1 MKKITLLAGVTGLL
15 FLGMSPEKEKYPYQD
30 PNLPI
35 EQRIDDLLKRMTP
48 EEKARQLDMYR
59 GREITQGVKFSPEK
73 TQKAFGDAGVGSVHD
88 LYPVSVEV
96 TNQIQDYCVNHTR
109 LGIPALMI
117 EEALHGYCGKGSTV
131 FPATIA
137 IASTWDTALVKEIAH
152 IIAKETRAYGVHMA
166 LAPMLD
172 VARDP
177 RWGRVEETM
186 GEDPF
191 LIGKLGLYM
200 VKGMQGTDIS
210 KDDAIAAEPKPFAVY
225 GVPEAGSNTS
235 PVYVSEREAR
245 TVFISVFKESI
256 IEGDAM
262 AIMSAYNE
270 LDGVPCPSS
279 KWLLTDILRK
289 EWGFKGFVISDLGAI
304 QMMYRVHK
312 TASSPKDAI
321 VQALNAG
328 NDMQFY
334 DFPHDEFQQSIVKAL
349 KDGSLSQEVLDN
361 AVRRVLRVK
370 FKLGLFENPYTD
382 VTLVSKRVKT
392 PENESVSLKSS
403 LESVCLLKNQNNTL
417 PYDITKI
424 KKLAVIGPLADF
436 SALGGYTTKDAKG
449 VTVYEGLK
457 KEYGNKIDVQYA
469 SGCYP
474 EMIHDVL
481 SSDYL
486 VTKVGNKEE
495 KGLTGYYYSNP
506 DLKGEPV
513 DTIVDD
519 NFNIL
524 WSRAP
529 MQNMPKDSFSVRW
542 VGDLIAPVTGEYEFR
557 ALMDDRGRLYIND
570 KLIIDKWDCSGL
582 NVGGSQKVS
591 MKAGQRY
598 PVRIELADLSQ
609 FAELNLSWQLVTV
622 PKEEN
627 KELTKAVELAKQ
639 SDAVVIVLGEAKG
652 IVGEGKDRASLDL
665 PQQQE
670 ELLKAVMA
678 TGKPVAMVLLNG
690 RPLSINWAAENVPAI
705 MEAWFPGDQG
715 GIAIAR
721 TIFGDNNPSGKMPVT
736 VPRSVGQIPIY
747 YNYKP
752 SSRHTYVDEETSPLY
767 YFGHGLSYTT
777 FAYKD
782 IHIDKD
788 SISLDGTAE
797 LSFTISNTGKYAGE
811 EVVQMYIRDEISSVT
826 RPVKELKGFQRIK
839 LNPGES
845 KKGTFR
851 ITPDLLEM
859 LDINMK
865 WVVEPGYF
873 NIMLGSSSKDIRLSS
888 SLKVYKK

>member
-1 MKKITLLAGVTGLL
+1 MRQIVFLFIIAGFS
-15 FLGMSPEKEKYPYQD
+15 FLNMSSLKEKYPYQD

-59 GREITQGVKFSPEK
+59 GREVGDDGKFSLEK
-73 TQKAFGDAGVGSVHD
+73 MQKSIGDLGVGSLHD
-88 LYPVSVEV
+88 LYPVTAEEA
-96 TNQIQDYCVNHTR
+96 NKFQDYCVNHTR
-109 LGIPALMI
+109 LGIPAIII
-117 EEALHGYCGKGSTV
+117 EDGPHGYCGKLSTV
-131 FPATIA
+131 FDVPIG
-137 IASTWDTALVKEIAH
+137 IASTWDTALVREIGHVMGMEA
-152 IIAKETRAYGVHMA
+152 RAYGVHMGFHPLLD
-166 LAPMLD
+166 LA
-172 VARDP
+172 REP
-177 RWGRVEETM
+177 RWGRVEETF

-191 LIGKLGLYM
+191 LVSKTGLSM
-200 VKGMQGTDIS
+200 IIGMQGNKLTD
-210 KDDAIAAEPKPFAVY
+210 DDAIVAEPKHFAVH

-235 PVYVSEREAR
+235 PTFISKREAM
-245 TVFISVFKESI
+245 TSFLFPFKEAI
-256 IEGDAM
+256 VKGKALGVM
-262 AIMSAYNE
+262 AAYSE
-270 LDGVPCPSS
+270 LDGVPCVAN
-279 KWLLTDILRK
+279 KWLLTDILRN
-289 EWGFKGFVISDLGAI
+289 EWGFEGFVLSDLGAI
-304 QMMYRVHK
+304 QMLYRVHK
-312 TASSPKDAI
+312 TAKDPKESI
-321 VQALNAG
+321 IQALTAG
-328 NDMQFY
+328 TDMQFY
-334 DFPHDEFQQSIVKAL
+334 DFPHDEFQQSIVKSL
-349 KDGSLSQEVLDN
+349 KDGTLSQEVLDN

-370 FKLGLFENPYTD
+370 FKFGLFDNPYTD
-382 VTLVSKRVKT
+382 VTLISKRVKT
-392 PENESVSLKSS
+392 PENENISLKTS
-403 LESVCLLKNQNNTL
+403 LESLCLLKNQNNTL

-424 KKLAVIGPLADF
+424 KKLAVIGPLADV
-436 SALGGYTTKDAKG
+436 SIIDNYVPRNLKT
-449 VTVYEGLK
+449 VTVLEGLK
-457 KEYGNKIDVQYA
+457 KEYGNKIDIQYA
-469 SGCYP
+469 SGCFP
-474 EMIHDVL
+474 EMSYDVL
-481 SSDYL
+481 SARYL
-486 VTKVGNKEE
+486 VTKFENKEI

-506 DLKGEPV
+506 DLKGEPFVTEV
-513 DTIVDD
+513 DS
-519 NFNIL
+519 NFNVF
-524 WSRAP
+524 WSRTP
-529 MQNMPKDSFSVRW
+529 MQGMQKDSFSVKW
-542 VGDLIAPVTGEYEFR
+542 LGELIAPVTGEYKFTI
-557 ALMDDRGRLYIND
+557 LTDDKGKLYLND
-570 KLIIDKWDCSGL
+570 KIIIDNWTECGL
-582 NVGGSQKVS
+582 NISKSQKIFLE
-591 MKAGQRY
+591 AGKRY
-598 PVRIELADLSQ
+598 PIRIDFADLTQ
-609 FAELNLSWQLVTV
+609 YAEFKLTWELMSV
-622 PKEEN
+622 KEN
-627 KELTKAVELAKQ
+627 TELQKAVELARQ
-639 SDAVVIVLGEAKG
+639 SDAVVIVLGEPKS
-652 IVGEGKDRASLDL
+652 IVCEGKDRASLDL

-873 NIMLGSSSKDIRLSS
+873 NIMLGSSSKDIRLYDTI
-888 SLKVYKK
+888 KVYRKN